1 MKDYL
6 SDSARTASNTYFT
19 DKVTEKEVSETLNDF
34 AQIGE
39 TLDNQKR
46 RLFYGKGDALTPES
60 VDGFSIQGLNGNIVH
75 AIYGLCTEAGEIS
88 EALIKAAETGSFD
101 EVNLKEEAGDL
112 LWYLAMLFRE
122 LDTDFDTVATTN
134 INKLKA
140 RFPEKFTQDKAYNR
154 DLGTER
160 EILEKT

>member
-1 MKDYL
+1 MKKYIE
-6 SDSARTASNTYFT
+6 DSSRTASNTYFT
-19 DKVTEKEVSETLNDF
+19 EKVTSSEVKETFEIF
-34 AQIGE
+34 AATGE

-46 RLFYGKGDALTPES
+46 RLFYGKGENLKSDIVEN
-60 VDGFSIQGLNGNIVH
+60 FSIEKLNGNIVH

-88 EALIKAAETGSFD
+88 EALLKAAKVGEFD

-122 LDTDFDTVATTN
+122 LDTDFSEVSTTN

-140 RFPEKFTQDKAYNR
+140 RFPDKFTQEDAYNR
-154 DLGTER
+154 DLATER
-160 EILEKT
+160 KILEC

>member
-1 MKDYL
+1 MKNYL
-6 SDSARTASNTYFT
+6 ADSARTASNTYFT
-19 DKVTEKEVSETLNDF
+19 DKVTSNEVKRTFEKF
-34 AQIGE
+34 AEAGE

-46 RLFYGKGDALTPES
+46 RLFYGKGDVLVGGE
-60 VDGFSIQGLNGNIVH
+60 VDGFSIENLNGNIVH

-88 EALIKAAETGSFD
+88 EAMLKAAKSGSFD

-122 LDTDFDTVATTN
+122 LDTDFPEVATTN

-140 RFPEKFTQDKAYNR
+140 RFPEKFTQDNAYNR
-154 DLGTER
+154 DLESER
-160 EILEKT
+160 EILES

>member
-1 MKDYL
+1 MKNYL
-6 SDSARTASNTYFT
+6 ADSARTASNTYFT
-19 DKVTEKEVSETLNDF
+19 DKVTEGELKQTFEKFAET
-34 AQIGE
+34 GE

-46 RLFYGKGDALTPES
+46 RLFYGKGDALSGGE
-60 VDGFSIQGLNGNIVH
+60 VDGFSIDGLNGNIVH

-88 EALIKAAETGSFD
+88 EAFLKAAENGNFD

-122 LDTDFDTVATTN
+122 LDTDFDEVATTN

-140 RFPEKFTQDKAYNR
+140 RFPEKFTQDNAYNR
-154 DLGTER
+154 DLDKER
-160 EILEKT
+160 EILES

>member
-1 MKDYL
+1 MKNYL
-6 SDSARTASNTYFT
+6 VDSARTASNTYFT
-19 DKVTEKEVSETLNDF
+19 DKVSEAEVKETFEMF
-34 AQIGE
+34 ANTGE

-46 RLFYGKGDALTPES
+46 RLFYGKGDALS
-60 VDGFSIQGLNGNIVH
+60 GGDVDGFSIHGLNGNIVH

-88 EALIKAAETGSFD
+88 EAFLKAAETGSFD

-122 LDTDFDTVATTN
+122 LDTDFPEVADTN

-140 RFPEKFTQDKAYNR
+140 RFPDKFNQNKAYNR
-154 DLGTER
+154 DLKTER
-160 EILEKT
+160 DILEG

>member
-1 MKDYL
+1 MKNYL
-6 SDSARTASNTYFT
+6 NESARTASNTYFT
-19 DKVTEKEVSETLNDF
+19 DKVTEAEVKETFEKF
-34 AQIGE
+34 AATGE

-46 RLFYGKGDALTPES
+46 RLFYGKGENLKEDAVE
-60 VDGFSIQGLNGNIVH
+60 DFSIENLNGNIVH

-88 EALIKAAETGSFD
+88 EAFLKAAKTGEFD

-122 LDTDFDTVATTN
+122 LDTDFSEVSSTN

-140 RFPEKFTQDKAYNR
+140 RFPDKFTQEDAYNR
-154 DLGTER
+154 NLATER
-160 EILEKT
+160 EILES

>member
-1 MKDYL
+1 MKNYL
-6 SDSARTASNTYFT
+6 ADSARTASNTYYT
-19 DKVTEKEVSETLNDF
+19 DKVTETEVKETFEKFAVS
-34 AQIGE
+34 GE

-46 RLFYGKGDALTPES
+46 RLFYGKGEQLSGGET
-60 VDGFSIQGLNGNIVH
+60 DGFSIEGLNGNIVH

-88 EALIKAAETGSFD
+88 EAFLKAAETGSFD

-122 LDTDFDTVATTN
+122 LDTDFPEVATTN

-140 RFPEKFTQDKAYNR
+140 RFPEKFTQDNAYNR
-154 DLGTER
+154 DLKTER
-160 EILEKT
+160 GILEG

>member
-1 MKDYL
+1 MKKYL
-6 SDSARTASNTYFT
+6 ADSARTASNTYFT
-19 DKVTEKEVSETLNDF
+19 DKVTEQEVKETFDNF
-34 AQIGE
+34 AATGE
-39 TLDNQKR
+39 VLDNQKR
-46 RLFYGKGDALTPES
+46 RLFYGKGDALSGGE
-60 VDGFSIQGLNGNIVH
+60 VDGFSIEKLNGNIVH

-88 EALIKAAETGSFD
+88 EAFLKAAQTGEFD

-122 LDTDFDTVATTN
+122 LDTDFDDVATTN

-160 EILEKT
+160 EILEN

>member
-1 MKDYL
+1 MKNYL
-6 SDSARTASNTYFT
+6 NESARTASNSYFT
-19 DKVTEKEVSETLNDF
+19 DKATEAEVKGAFETF
-34 AQIGE
+34 AATGE

-46 RLFYGKGDALTPES
+46 RLFYGKGDALTGGE
-60 VDGFSIQGLNGNIVH
+60 VDGFAINGLNGNIVH

-88 EALIKAAETGSFD
+88 EAFLKAAQTGQFD

-122 LDTDFDTVATTN
+122 LDTDFEQVATTN

-154 DLGTER
+154 DLDTER
-160 EILEKT
+160 DILES